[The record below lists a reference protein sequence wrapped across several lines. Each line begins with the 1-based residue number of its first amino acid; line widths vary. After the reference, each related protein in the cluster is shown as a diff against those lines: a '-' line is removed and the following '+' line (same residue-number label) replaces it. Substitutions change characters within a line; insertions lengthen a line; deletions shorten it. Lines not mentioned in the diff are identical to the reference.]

1 MEDNIKEQILTCLD
15 MADEIER
22 SGVIKDRINTGF
34 RENLRYE
41 MLKFLA
47 YLSTAD
53 GIFTQTEAD
62 FVKEATGFDATE
74 GMLKAIIGSEHLM
87 AAEYLEKPSFALKC
101 CVLADAGERTKE
113 HKRCAVTY
121 INTFRNMGQSYI
133 ACNDVTSDEEIRRLT
148 AYVGMM
154 EKFAREYGLLAPKGS
169 IKETEVK
176 KKNVDE
182 ALEEL
187 NSLTGL
193 DAVKQD
199 VNSLVNLMQVQKI
212 REERGM
218 KQPSVSKHLVL
229 RVIREPVK
237 QRLQGFLPVYII
249 RWESFQKGILL
260 K

>member
-1 MEDNIKEQILTCLD
+1 
-15 MADEIER
+15 
-22 SGVIKDRINTGF
+22 
-34 RENLRYE
+34 
-41 MLKFLA
+41 
-47 YLSTAD
+47 
-53 GIFTQTEAD
+53 
-62 FVKEATGFDATE
+62 
-74 GMLKAIIGSEHLM
+74 
-87 AAEYLEKPSFALKC
+87 
-101 CVLADAGERTKE
+101 
-113 HKRCAVTY
+113 
-121 INTFRNMGQSYI
+121 MGQSYI

-176 KKNVDE
+176 KKTVDE

-218 KQPSVSKHLVL
+218 KQPSVSKHLVFAGNPGTGKTT
-229 RVIREPVK
+229 VA
-237 QRLQGFLPVYII
+237 RLLAGIYII

>member
-62 FVKEATGFDATE
+62 FVKKATGFDATE

-87 AAEYLEKPSFALKC
+87 EAEYLEKPPFALKC

-133 ACNDVTSDEEIRRLT
+133 ACNDVTSDEE
-148 AYVGMM
+148 
-154 EKFAREYGLLAPKGS
+154 FAE
-169 IKETEVK
+169 
-176 KKNVDE
+176 
-182 ALEEL
+182 
-187 NSLTGL
+187 
-193 DAVKQD
+193 
-199 VNSLVNLMQVQKI
+199 
-212 REERGM
+212 
-218 KQPSVSKHLVL
+218 VL
-229 RVIREPVK
+229 RKAGEHDCFSAGSHNCVVYKTVCGK
-237 QRLQGFLPVYII
+237 QYGNQADYNYV
-249 RWESFQKGILL
+249 
-260 K
+260 

>member
-1 MEDNIKEQILTCLD
+1 
-15 MADEIER
+15 
-22 SGVIKDRINTGF
+22 
-34 RENLRYE
+34 
-41 MLKFLA
+41 
-47 YLSTAD
+47 
-53 GIFTQTEAD
+53 
-62 FVKEATGFDATE
+62 
-74 GMLKAIIGSEHLM
+74 
-87 AAEYLEKPSFALKC
+87 
-101 CVLADAGERTKE
+101 
-113 HKRCAVTY
+113 
-121 INTFRNMGQSYI
+121 MGQSYI

-154 EKFAREYGLLAPKGS
+154 EKFVREYGLLAPKGS

-176 KKNVDE
+176 KKTVDE

-229 RVIREPVK
+229 QVIREPVK
-237 QRLQGFLPVYII
+237 QRLQDFLPVYII